1 MQASLSET
9 MSRNSWLGNGG
20 GGGNEFYMMMMFDND
35 PSGEGET
42 SSSDAEKRWMLVVV
56 VVLAKP
62 KYADDVE
69 LILLCYVHECYTLFK
84 IINI

>member
-1 MQASLSET
+1 
-9 MSRNSWLGNGG
+9 
-20 GGGNEFYMMMMFDND
+20 MMMMFDND

-42 SSSDAEKRWMLVVV
+42 SSSDAEKRWMLVV